1 MIQTMALEATH
12 IRFALDLKNKY
23 GVKDIEKYVA
33 GSIYPDSRYV
43 TEVDRM
49 ATHPENYKDWDMKRI
64 DDFRKG
70 WFAHLLADNIQ
81 WDITKELLPRV
92 FEGSQ
97 GQGGER
103 WIKYTAIK
111 ILQDLDDV
119 KKFDISQYLPYLAHI
134 ENPNGEDM
142 KRMKQYYDIFPLMYG
157 RPNAV
162 DIDSCYR
169 MWKAFGINDELAAK
183 VKSQAEG
190 YSQDESI
197 MDTILKIY
205 PAMLLRANS

>member
-1 MIQTMALEATH
+1 MALEATH
-12 IRFALDLKNKY
+12 IRFALDLKDKY
-23 GVKDIEKYVA
+23 GVQDVERYVA

-49 ATHPENYKDWDMKRI
+49 ATHPEDYMEWDMKRI

-81 WDITKELLPRV
+81 WDITKKLLPQV

-103 WIKYTAIK
+103 WIKHTAIK

-119 KKFDISQYLPYLAHI
+119 KKFNISQYLPYLAHI

-142 KRMKQYYDIFPLMYG
+142 KMMKQYYDIFPTMYANPG
-157 RPNAV
+157 AV
-162 DIDSCYR
+162 NIDSCYA
-169 MWKAFGINDELAAK
+169 MWKEFGIGDELAARVK
-183 VKSQAEG
+183 VQAEQ
-190 YSQDESI
+190 YSKDSTV
-197 MDTILKIY
+197 MDAVVKIY
-205 PAMLLRANS
+205 PEMILRVKA